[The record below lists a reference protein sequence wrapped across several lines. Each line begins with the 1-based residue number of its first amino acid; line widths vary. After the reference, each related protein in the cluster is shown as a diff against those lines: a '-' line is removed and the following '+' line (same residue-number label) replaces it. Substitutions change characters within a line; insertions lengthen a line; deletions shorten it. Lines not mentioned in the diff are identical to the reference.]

1 MARVDDQLE
10 QVHLPAR
17 HRVMTA
23 ALAGGVAAAVV
34 AWFAPWELTL
44 LVGWDVTAVVILV
57 RVWMK
62 VRRFTPAE
70 TRAFATYEDDTRA
83 TTEIILLVA
92 STVSLASVA
101 LAFVKARE
109 SGPVLQ
115 PLLTVVGIATIVLSW
130 LIVHAQ
136 FLLRYAHLYYSEPVG
151 GIDFKTRDEEPDYRD
166 FAYVAFTVGMTYQVS
181 DTDITA
187 RRVRRTVLHHALV
200 SFFFGAVILATLI
213 NLVAQLLNN

>member
-1 MARVDDQLE
+1 M
-10 QVHLPAR
+10 
-17 HRVMTA
+17 
-23 ALAGGVAAAVV
+23 

-57 RVWMK
+57 RVGMK

-115 PLLTVVGIATIVLSW
+115 PLLTAVGIATIVLSW
-130 LIVHAQ
+130 LIVHTQ

-166 FAYVAFTVGMTYQVS
+166 FAYVAFTVGVGGKPSAWM
-181 DTDITA
+181 
-187 RRVRRTVLHHALV
+187 
-200 SFFFGAVILATLI
+200 
-213 NLVAQLLNN
+213 